1 MREPSDHIKRKHIV
15 QYAKA
20 NKGLDNSDIR
30 LILSR
35 CPIKESWREIAVMIL
50 IEGKDEGCVA
60 DFTGYSKSQIVR
72 IFYCVLE
79 IFCAV
84 GHKLNML

>member
-1 MREPSDHIKRKHIV
+1 
-15 QYAKA
+15 
-20 NKGLDNSDIR
+20 
-30 LILSR
+30 
-35 CPIKESWREIAVMIL
+35 MIL

-72 IFYCVLE
+72 IFYCILE